1 MLTHQLRPLAGV
13 RFQVL
18 FTPRLG
24 VLFTFPSRYWFTIG
38 LLDVFSLTGWCRL
51 LQTGLLQPR
60 PTQDPHTPDLLASK
74 GLSPALADF
83 PKSFEFACQTKSG
96 SYYPPGAVTP
106 KVWALSRS
114 LATTEEIT
122 TCFLF
127 L

>member
-51 LQTGLLQPR
+51 IQTGLLRPR
-60 PTQDPHTPDLLASK
+60 PTQDTDPSRFDSCT
-74 GLSPALADF
+74 GLSPSLVDF
-83 PKSFEFACQTKSG
+83 PKSFHSQNSNLCQ

-106 KVWALSRS
+106 EVWALSRS